1 MSRRPLTRE
10 TVIADAAALA
20 DEAGFEAVTLSAV
33 ARRLEVQAPSL
44 YSHVRDLAALRDGIS
59 EVALAELGHRVALAI
74 GGRSGRAALRG
85 LADAHR
91 GLARERPGL
100 WSSLQRR
107 VGGSVAAAPAA
118 RTLVALNDA
127 VLDGYGLPQREHVHA
142 TRMIGSVLNGFLA
155 LETTGSFDHSA
166 PAPEVSWARI
176 LDSLDALLRDW
187 PEPMDPADDTREDHH
202 A

>member
-1 MSRRPLTRE
+1 MSRSPLTRE

-20 DEAGFEAVTLSAV
+20 DEAGFDEVTLSAV
-33 ARRLEVQAPSL
+33 ARRLGVQAPSL

-59 EVALAELGHRVALAI
+59 ALALAELGRRVALAI

-91 GLARERPGL
+91 GLARDRPGL
-100 WSSLQRR
+100 WRSLQRR
-107 VGGSVAAAPAA
+107 VGASVAAAPEA

-142 TRMIGSVLNGFLA
+142 TRMIGSVVNGFLA
-155 LETTGSFDHSA
+155 LESTGSFDHSD
-166 PAPEVSWARI
+166 PAPDVSWARI
-176 LDSLDALLRDW
+176 LDALDALLREW
-187 PEPMDPADDTREDHH
+187 PSTEPTAEDPH